1 MPRGGPPE
9 LSTGLGCEICAR
21 GRCGSLR
28 PSPGFFAPPLG
39 DAPGF
44 RRARPRLQGSA
55 PLRLNPGEQPS
66 RPYGK
71 AGLCRTRGRHQVSH
85 NSQAGFRGC
94 PPSFGHGLPYHS
106 QVGPP
111 QPRTAPPAPGGFTLR
126 HSRHGPRFAP
136 PSFPR
141 SPACHSTAPGLPGN
155 EGSRVLS

>member
-1 MPRGGPPE
+1 MSERF
-9 LSTGLGCEICAR
+9 TGLGCEICAR
-21 GRCGSLR
+21 GRCGSLL
-28 PSPGFFAPPLG
+28 PSPGFFAPPPRG
-39 DAPGF
+39 C
-44 RRARPRLQGSA
+44 PRLPSSPPRASGFG

-66 RPYGK
+66 RPDGK
-71 AGLCRTRGRHQVSH
+71 AGICRTRGPHQVSH
-85 NSQAGFRGC
+85 NSQAGFRGY

-111 QPRTAPPAPGGFTLR
+111 QRRTAPPAPGGFTLR